1 MSYGWNNG
9 VASSVNVSEVVT
21 VLVRVSTPEIRV
33 LIAADLVVLTLD
45 VLLTVLRNSAGLVLV
60 EVLPDD
66 LSLLDTVVDLPT
78 TGL

>member
-1 MSYGWNNG
+1 MLLPLSMFP
-9 VASSVNVSEVVT
+9 EVVT

-33 LIAADLVVLTLD
+33 LIAADLVVLTLG

>member
-1 MSYGWNNG
+1 MLLPLSMFP
-9 VASSVNVSEVVT
+9 EVVT

>member
-1 MSYGWNNG
+1 MFP
-9 VASSVNVSEVVT
+9 EVVT